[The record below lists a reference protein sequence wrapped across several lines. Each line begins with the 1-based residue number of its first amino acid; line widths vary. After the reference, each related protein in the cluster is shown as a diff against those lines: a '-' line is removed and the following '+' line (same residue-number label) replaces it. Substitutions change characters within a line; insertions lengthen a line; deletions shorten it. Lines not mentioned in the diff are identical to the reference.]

1 MAPLPRLDDVL
12 PICKKCGKQHI
23 TYSGLRSCN
32 AHSTGRAHPER
43 EGLPCR
49 RFPAKGTTVCVM
61 HGARRATVKQKAER
75 VMAEKELAVRIE
87 KLART
92 FGEPLEGADPGT
104 IILERISALAGHVK
118 WLQIRVEELAPDQ
131 VVWGKTMVKTG
142 GKDAGTTHE
151 ARANVWIE
159 LYERFDKQ
167 LQKLC
172 IEALKVGLQ
181 ERQVRIAEREGAAI
195 CNLLDGLL
203 RDFGIDPLAP
213 ESAEKVAKHLRL
225 AN

>member
-1 MAPLPRLDDVL
+1 
-12 PICKKCGKQHI
+12 
-23 TYSGLRSCN
+23 
-32 AHSTGRAHPER
+32 
-43 EGLPCR
+43 
-49 RFPAKGTTVCVM
+49 M
-61 HGARRATVKQKAER
+61 HGARIPVVKQKAER
-75 VMAEKELAVRIE
+75 RMAEQRALDLV
-87 KLART
+87 RT
-92 FGEPLEGADPGT
+92 FGVPLDNADPGV

-118 WLQIRVEELAPDQ
+118 WLQIRVEELAPEQ
-131 VVWGKTMVKTG
+131 VVWGKTMEKVG
-142 GKDAGTTHE
+142 GKDAGTTKE
-151 ARANVWIE
+151 ARPNVWVE

-225 AN
+225 AV